1 MSKTIHVTLNTKSI
15 NHAIKELQ
23 DYKASLK
30 DKLVEFVDELAQV
43 GIKVG
48 NATVADKYSGSVTF
62 EREIEGQYPTVVG
75 VVMGYDTQKMKSWWY
90 YKGGRMEVEI
100 SPILM
105 SEFGS
110 GNFAASGWQGSLS
123 VQGHAFD
130 PYWSWTDDDGHHTS
144 SGEHPTQPVHTA
156 AIQMMEQVEAV
167 ARKVF
172 A

>member
-1 MSKTIHVTLNTKSI
+1 MSKTINITLDTKSI

-23 DYKASLK
+23 EYKASLK
-30 DKLVEFVDELAQV
+30 NKLVEFVDELAQI
-43 GIKVG
+43 GIS
-48 NATVADKYSGSVTF
+48 VAKSSVDGKYSGNVAF
-62 EREIEGQYPTVVG
+62 EREIEGQYPAVVG
-75 VVMGYDTQKMKSWWY
+75 VVMGYDTQKMESWWY
-90 YKGGRMEVEI
+90 YKGGKMKVEI

-110 GNFAASGWQGSLS
+110 GNFAASGWRGSLS

-130 PYWSWTDDDGHHTS
+130 PYWSWTDDKGHHTS
-144 SGEHPTQPVHTA
+144 SGEYPTQPMHNA
-156 AIQMMEQVEAV
+156 ALQMQEQIEAV